1 MRNVFAICMLLAA
14 AASSGK
20 IEIGSAV
27 YPSSKP
33 LCGG

>member
-1 MRNVFAICMLLAA
+1 MRHVFAICMLLAA
-14 AASSGK
+14 VAFSDK

-33 LCGG
+33 FCGG